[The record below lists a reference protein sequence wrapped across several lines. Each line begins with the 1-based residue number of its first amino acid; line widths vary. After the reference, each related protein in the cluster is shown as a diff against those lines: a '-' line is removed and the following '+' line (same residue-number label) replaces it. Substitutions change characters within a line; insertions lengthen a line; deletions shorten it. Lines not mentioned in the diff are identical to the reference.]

1 MASPDFSLSVAD
13 CRLIQIEGWDGTLGQ
28 FETSL
33 SASLGVDLPA
43 SVGET
48 VRHNGLL
55 IIRIAPRRLWLALD
69 DSAPEPS
76 LAIDP
81 DLGCS
86 VALGEGRVRF
96 SLAGVDIASVLSTC
110 IAVDWHAP
118 TTAPGRAVQTSF
130 HHVPVLLLRTGETAC
145 ELIVPRSF
153 ARSLHDWLVDSQ
165 SEAANFSPAS
175 RAEA

>member
-13 CRLIQIEGWDGTLGQ
+13 CPLIQVEGWDGMLGQ
-28 FETSL
+28 FESSL
-33 SASLGVDLPA
+33 SAALGTKLPA

-48 VRHNGLL
+48 VRHKNFV
-55 IIRIAPRRLWLALD
+55 IIRVAPRRLWLALD
-69 DSAPEPS
+69 DGTQGSS

-86 VALGEGRVRF
+86 VCLGEGRMRF
-96 SLAGVDIASVLSTC
+96 SLAGADIASILSTC

-130 HHVPVLLLRTGETAC
+130 HHVPVLLIRTSETSCDLVA
-145 ELIVPRSF
+145 PRSF
-153 ARSLHDWLVDSQ
+153 ARSLQDWLADG
-165 SEAANFSPAS
+165 
-175 RAEA
+175 

>member
-1 MASPDFSLSVAD
+1 MASPDSSLSVAD
-13 CRLIQIEGWDGTLGQ
+13 CPLIQVEGWDGTLRQ
-28 FETSL
+28 FESSL
-33 SASLGVDLPA
+33 SAALGTKLPA

-48 VRHNGLL
+48 VRHKNLL

-69 DSAPEPS
+69 DGTQAPS

-86 VALGEGRVRF
+86 VCLGEGRVRF
-96 SLAGVDIASVLSTC
+96 SLAGADIASVLSTC

-130 HHVPVLLLRTGETAC
+130 HHVPVLLLRTGETSCDLVA
-145 ELIVPRSF
+145 PRSF
-153 ARSLHDWLVDSQ
+153 ARSLQDWLADS
-165 SEAANFSPAS
+165 
-175 RAEA
+175 